1 MQSVSA
7 SHYPTRSPVPEE
19 TRADDWKPAEGG
31 DYDKAAHGPITR
43 VTNMFSVWSGVVSG
57 EGWNPDELEYR
68 SSEMHW

>member
-1 MQSVSA
+1 M
-7 SHYPTRSPVPEE
+7 
-19 TRADDWKPAEGG
+19 RADDWKPAKGG

-57 EGWNPDELEYR
+57 EGWKPDELEYR